1 MFYERHE
8 IIAVGKSFQPAQPVN
23 AQKESHRES
32 PERGSWTGK
41 AQSASA
47 WTAFIREAKTAFSQ
61 PHWGD
66 GQSWHGHRP
75 SGRGAFLRV

>member
-1 MFYERHE
+1 MASYERHE
-8 IIAVGKSFQPAQPVN
+8 IIAVVNSFRPAQPVN

-47 WTAFIREAKTAFSQ
+47 
-61 PHWGD
+61 
-66 GQSWHGHRP
+66 
-75 SGRGAFLRV
+75 